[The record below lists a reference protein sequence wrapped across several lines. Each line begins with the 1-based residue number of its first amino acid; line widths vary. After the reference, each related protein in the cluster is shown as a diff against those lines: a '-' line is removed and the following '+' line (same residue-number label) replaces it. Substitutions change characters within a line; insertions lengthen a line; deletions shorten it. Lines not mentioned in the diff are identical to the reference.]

1 MKISHAINE
10 LHEWRDCCDSVAFVP
25 TMGNLHEGHLK
36 LVSLARQQANH
47 VVVSIFVNPLQF
59 GPGED
64 FLRYPRTLE
73 QDAARLRECGVD
85 LLFAPDVNELYPH
98 PQRCHIELP
107 AIASDLCGASRPG
120 HFRGVATVVMKLLN
134 LVRPQLACFG
144 KKDYQQLAII
154 RMMVEDFAIPIG
166 IIAGETVR
174 APDGLALSSRN
185 QYLTEAQRKQAP
197 ALYDE
202 LQRIAAEA
210 HTDADLTALEQRAM
224 QTLDSQGWQTDYISI
239 RNRQLGSPTRQDT
252 SLVVLGAARLGSTR
266 LIDNLEFDRPVLPQ
280 A

>member
-1 MKISHAINE
+1 MKTFHTVND
-10 LHEWRDCCDSVAFVP
+10 LREWRDCCDSVAFVP

-73 QDAARLRECGVD
+73 QDAARLREHGVD
-85 LLFAPDVNELYPH
+85 LLFAPDTSELYPQ

-107 AIASDLCGASRPG
+107 DIASELCGASRPG

-134 LVRPQLACFG
+134 LVRPQVACFG

-154 RMMVEDFAIPIG
+154 RMMVEDFAMPVRIV
-166 IIAGETVR
+166 AGETVR

-185 QYLTEAQRKQAP
+185 QYLTESQRSQAP
-197 ALYDE
+197 ALFGE

-210 HTDADLTALEQRAM
+210 HADADLTVLEQRAM

-239 RNRQLGSPTRQDT
+239 RNRQLGTPASQDT
-252 SLVVLGAARLGSTR
+252 SLVVLGAARLGNTR
-266 LIDNLEFDRPVLPQ
+266 LIDNLEFVRPRPSQ